1 VRARARACVCVCVCV
16 CVCCMRVRALIKIH
30 IDPANVMKTCG
41 VIFFHHIEVNA
52 VKFDYRYEPVR
63 FGCRGCFPQV
73 VFKVARIPMGNLNF
87 GRSSSH
93 IRICVCVMYTRAYG
107 YVGPRRL
114 DLLCA
119 GMGCG
124 SQYHRGMTP
133 AGSTPYRSFPPFPVL
148 FASAR
153 KQHHLRHRHR
163 PHAAYLQTRS
173 ARSLE
178 IP

>member
-1 VRARARACVCVCVCV
+1 
-16 CVCCMRVRALIKIH
+16 MRC
-30 IDPANVMKTCG
+30 N
-41 VIFFHHIEVNA
+41 FFRRIEA
-52 VKFDYRYEPVR
+52 DTVKFDYRCKPVR
-63 FGCRGCFPQV
+63 FGRRGCFPQV
-73 VFKVARIPMGNLNF
+73 VLKVARIPMGNLNF

-93 IRICVCVMYTRAYG
+93 IRIRVCVMYTRAYG

-114 DLLCA
+114 GLLCA
-119 GMGCG
+119 EMGCG

-153 KQHHLRHRHR
+153 KQHHLRRRHR

-173 ARSLE
+173 ARSPE
-178 IP
+178 IPWNFNAESLLRFWRVIDARISTSGWM